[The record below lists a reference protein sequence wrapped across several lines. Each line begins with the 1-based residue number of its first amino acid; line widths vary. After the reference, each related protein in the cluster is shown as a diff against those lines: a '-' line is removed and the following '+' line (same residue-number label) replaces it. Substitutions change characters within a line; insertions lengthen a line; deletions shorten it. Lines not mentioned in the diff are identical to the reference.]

1 MSIRENIAK
10 DIVIVL
16 REIVEPRPVLVT
28 REPFDPEKLAITQ
41 FPAIL
46 VVSRNENKESLT
58 MGLPNGGIREGT
70 IEYEL
75 RGYVRGVELDTR
87 RNDLIEAI
95 EEALDTDRYRNQRG
109 TVIDSQ
115 VTSIEIVDRLAPL
128 AEFVI
133 TYAVRYFHK
142 RTAT

>member
-1 MSIRENIAK
+1 MSIRETTAK

-16 REIVEPRPVLVT
+16 REIAEPRPVLVT

-46 VVSRNENKESLT
+46 VVSRDESKESRT
-58 MGLPNGGIREGT
+58 MGLPNAGIREGT
-70 IEYEL
+70 IEYEI

-95 EEALDTDRYRNQRG
+95 EEALDQDRYRNQAG
-109 TVIDSQ
+109 SVIDSQ
-115 VTSIEIVDRLAPL
+115 VTNIEIIDRLPPL